1 MQPCGELHRIA
12 EQLSALRVCAYLVN
26 KDLDVDVRVDLRVQR
41 IEHSDTHDAV
51 DTEASQVRHTCRR
64 RTANECASV
73 CTQEDTHALA

>member
-41 IEHSDTHDAV
+41 IEHSGTHDAV
-51 DTEASQVRHTCRR
+51 DTEAS
-64 RTANECASV
+64 
-73 CTQEDTHALA
+73 